1 MEYDDDESSRKS
13 FSYISFKLLCASSED
28 FIPVST
34 KELLF
39 ITEDFTER

>member
-1 MEYDDDESSRKS
+1 MEYDDDEESSRKS
-13 FSYISFKLLCASSED
+13 FSYILFKLLCASSED

-34 KELLF
+34 KELF